1 MKTMIKKVQKLEEIK
16 KKLKQD
22 FVGIDDVIDKVIK
35 SISPW
40 YFTPEVI
47 ERPLVVSLWG
57 LTGTGKTSLIRKLV
71 EYLEMSEKM
80 IYFDC
85 GELDKDS
92 GQAISSVIDSTFGDE
107 DFLGGPKNDVIFVFD
122 EFQTARTIDIHGEE
136 ISKANLRA
144 VWSVMDSG
152 ILDINEYRYDVV
164 KFNDFVCDLEQFIQE
179 NPGIPIKD
187 GFYDKGCI
195 ETVMNTLG
203 IFHYDT
209 RFGDD
214 EDAEDKKDKLE
225 ILPRYLKRTFI
236 TYLSKHKSGFGYSE
250 YQKLLHSTTLEEY
263 LSILMSANK
272 IISSPKRIDCSKSLV
287 FILGNL
293 DEAYNIHDDISPE
306 VDADLFRSI
315 TEDIGITEVKTALQE
330 RFRNEQ
336 IGRFGNNLITYPSLS
351 KSNFEEIIEKE
362 TSRILDKFKNNVSVK
377 VGSNFKKLI
386 YNEGVFP
393 VQGVRPVLTTVG
405 NLLTS
410 RLSTVICE
418 KTPDTSYVV
427 IDVKSCNYDKDSID
441 IFITFF
447 DKDDKKIKEV
457 KERENLNL
465 GKLRN
470 IDNCGRIV
478 AQAVHEASHSVVYL
492 KCTNKFPSS
501 IVAVS
506 SMGGG
511 VMYMDYQKS
520 SDIAS
525 REEIDKNVMV
535 SLAGYL
541 GEKLFFSDEKC
552 LMGSG
557 NDIREAWEELSDA
570 FYLRGY
576 LDPFKYS
583 PKFGEIDSSG
593 KPLGLLDTKVGV
605 SGIRSEI
612 EKKFEELKE
621 KTKNILESEKDLIR
635 EMALYLSKNRTMS
648 VTTFKNFV
656 KKYSK
661 TMNLEQIK
669 KSEKSLNDYYKSALL
684 GE

>member
-1 MKTMIKKVQKLEEIK
+1 M
-16 KKLKQD
+16 
-22 FVGIDDVIDKVIK
+22 
-35 SISPW
+35 
-40 YFTPEVI
+40 
-47 ERPLVVSLWG
+47 
-57 LTGTGKTSLIRKLV
+57 
-71 EYLEMSEKM
+71 
-80 IYFDC
+80 
-85 GELDKDS
+85 
-92 GQAISSVIDSTFGDE
+92 
-107 DFLGGPKNDVIFVFD
+107 
-122 EFQTARTIDIHGEE
+122 
-136 ISKANLRA
+136 
-144 VWSVMDSG
+144 
-152 ILDINEYRYDVV
+152 
-164 KFNDFVCDLEQFIQE
+164 
-179 NPGIPIKD
+179 
-187 GFYDKGCI
+187 
-195 ETVMNTLG
+195 
-203 IFHYDT
+203 
-209 RFGDD
+209 
-214 EDAEDKKDKLE
+214 
-225 ILPRYLKRTFI
+225 
-236 TYLSKHKSGFGYSE
+236 
-250 YQKLLHSTTLEEY
+250 
-263 LSILMSANK
+263 
-272 IISSPKRIDCSKSLV
+272 
-287 FILGNL
+287 
-293 DEAYNIHDDISPE
+293 
-306 VDADLFRSI
+306 
-315 TEDIGITEVKTALQE
+315 
-330 RFRNEQ
+330 
-336 IGRFGNNLITYPSLS
+336 
-351 KSNFEEIIEKE
+351 
-362 TSRILDKFKNNVSVK
+362 
-377 VGSNFKKLI
+377 I

-418 KTPDTSYVV
+418 KTLDTSYVV

-447 DKDDKKIKEV
+447 DKDNKKIKEV

-525 REEIDKNVMV
+525 REEVDKNVMV

-593 KPLGLLDTKVGV
+593 KPLGLLDTKADI

-648 VTTFKNFV
+648 VATFKNFV

-661 TMNLEQIK
+661 TMDLEQIK

-684 GE
+684 GK